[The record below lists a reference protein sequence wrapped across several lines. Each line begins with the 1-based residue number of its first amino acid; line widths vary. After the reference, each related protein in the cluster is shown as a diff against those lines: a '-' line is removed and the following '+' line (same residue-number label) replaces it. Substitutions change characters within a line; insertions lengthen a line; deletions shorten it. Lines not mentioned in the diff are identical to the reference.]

1 MRRSILAAS
10 LVVAAVTLS
19 ACADKSLP
27 TSAEVTGP
35 SALLGSMNTD
45 GCVDQ
50 SLTLA
55 TVDVEVQGL
64 INNLFIDAN
73 HRSST
78 LTSWENLKKD
88 KLDGRPLQNHIDNL
102 AKWTLEHLSANELT
116 DPDGLTG
123 ILNATTGSVRL
134 LDLVFRCAGETPTT
148 LPEPPEGFDA
158 AFELVDPSTLDQQF
172 NTSGEDAA
180 TFIPGDALEARTLL
194 V

>member
-10 LVVAAVTLS
+10 LVAAVVTLS

-35 SALLGSMNTD
+35 SALLGSMITD

-73 HRSST
+73 HKSST

-88 KLDGRPLQNHIDNL
+88 KLDGRPLQNVID
-102 AKWTLEHLSANELT
+102 WER
-116 DPDGLTG
+116 GY
-123 ILNATTGSVRL
+123 
-134 LDLVFRCAGETPTT
+134 
-148 LPEPPEGFDA
+148 
-158 AFELVDPSTLDQQF
+158 
-172 NTSGEDAA
+172 
-180 TFIPGDALEARTLL
+180 
-194 V
+194 